1 MSTPSTN
8 SPSTSELDQLRDA
21 LFGFKKA
28 CKQILP
34 KVNPSL
40 IADIIERLQK
50 NPEPIY
56 MIEIFTKSG
65 LDSERIR
72 TMMFEKIGVSPE
84 IYENGTQYVINHKL
98 NFEMLKVLSDND
110 DVVAVEGD
118 YTETITG
125 LGPSHNWDEVRAR
138 IGDRD
143 YYKYQY

>member
-1 MSTPSTN
+1 MSNPSTN
-8 SPSTSELDQLRDA
+8 SPSTTELDQLRDA

-65 LDSERIR
+65 LDSERIMR
-72 TMMFEKIGVSPE
+72 MAPS
-84 IYENGTQYVINHKL
+84 
-98 NFEMLKVLSDND
+98 ML
-110 DVVAVEGD
+110 
-118 YTETITG
+118 
-125 LGPSHNWDEVRAR
+125 
-138 IGDRD
+138 
-143 YYKYQY
+143 